1 MLTYIVRRLLYAIPI
16 LIGVNVLTFFLF
28 FVVNPPEKMAR
39 MILGDKN
46 VTPEQ
51 VQHWLKDKNY
61 HLPLFFNFSDR
72 GVKKITQTIFYQKSV
87 SLLWLEFGRSDRD
100 NIDIGKTILARMR
113 PSLMITVPLFLL
125 SFLAY
130 VTAAMLIAY
139 CRGTY
144 LDVWALIVCIT
155 LMSVSMLFYI
165 IGGQWLIAKLLHVVP
180 VSGYDVGVHAL
191 KFVTLPILIGLAAG
205 AGESIRF
212 YRIIFLEELGKDY
225 IRTARAK
232 GMGEE
237 VVLFKHALKNAMIPI
252 LTIVV
257 TAIPFLFTGSLLI
270 EAFFAIPGLGSFTIE
285 AIQGQDFA
293 IVRSMVYLGSIL
305 YIAGFLLADISYT
318 FVDPRVRLQ

>member
-1 MLTYIVRRLLYAIPI
+1 MLNYIVRRLLYAIPI

-28 FVVNPPEKMAR
+28 FVVNPPERMAR

-61 HLPLFFNFSDR
+61 HLPLFFNFSDTGMR
-72 GVKKITQTIFYQKSV
+72 KITQTIFYQKSV
-87 SLLWLEFGRSDRD
+87 NLLWLEFGYSDRE
-100 NIDIGKTILARMR
+100 NIDIGKTILERMR

-125 SFLAY
+125 SLFAY

-144 LDVWALIVCIT
+144 LDLWALIVCIT

-191 KFVTLPILIGLAAG
+191 KFVILPVAIGLAAG
-205 AGESIRF
+205 AGASIRF

-305 YIAGFLLADISYT
+305 YIAGLLLTDISYT
-318 FVDPRVRLQ
+318 FVDPRVRLR